1 IARACLLSTAAS
13 TATALRCVERKC
25 RGRLLVVKIDLSVSW
40 DVLRGCGPPVPP
52 DYIAPVQTFLCIARR
67 HLPDQSLV
75 SLIGLLLVGAQFHEL
90 VRRTSWR
97 VLFDPVDYMLQ
108 FVDTNFSGPFQSWRM
123 DCQPVSIDVGRAARI
138 FEWIDGQARSPICKA
153 RIGFLHARMS
163 VMFVKRCNGERPPSL
178 ARIRIDLI
186 PLVRDFEGPWLIRR
200 PLQTC
205 HAPNLIGRFPRR
217 LHLHCGGQ
225 LVPRKCSRHCAAD
238 DRELGGRKPIE
249 GCIDGAE
256 TQMSCRLA
264 VISGLCLF
272 TSKRCVLS

>member
-1 IARACLLSTAAS
+1 MPNFMNWSGEPPGGCFSILSITCFS
-13 TATALRCVERKC
+13 
-25 RGRLLVVKIDLSVSW
+25 SW
-40 DVLRGCGPPVPP
+40 IP
-52 DYIAPVQTFLCIARR
+52 TFLA
-67 HLPDQSLV
+67 HSK
-75 SLIGLLLVGAQFHEL
+75 VGAWTASQFL
-90 VRRTSWR
+90 LTSVEPR
-97 VLFDPVDYMLQ
+97 G
-108 FVDTNFSGPFQSWRM
+108 FSSGLMVKR
-123 DCQPVSIDVGRAARI
+123 D
-138 FEWIDGQARSPICKA
+138 KA

-186 PLVRDFEGPWLIRR
+186 PVVRDFEGPSLIRR